1 MIAYGIEEDI
11 GYIVFPEYGVSLDH
25 LLSKSLSNS
34 FSLKTVAMIGLQMV
48 RKILSDNSKII

>member
-48 RKILSDNSKII
+48 RKILSDNLK